1 MDIEASN
8 QGTHATLPRG
18 VELIGRPL
26 LNKDSAYTDAERD
39 ALGLRGLLPFGVTTM
54 EQQVTL
60 ELEHLRH
67 KPDDLEKYVGLAA
80 LHDRNETS
88 STGF

>member
-8 QGTHATLPRG
+8 QGTHATPPRG

-39 ALGLRGLLPFGVTTM
+39 ALGLRGLLPCGVTTM
-54 EQQVTL
+54 
-60 ELEHLRH
+60 
-67 KPDDLEKYVGLAA
+67 
-80 LHDRNETS
+80 
-88 STGF
+88 